1 MDEVDVLEEV
11 MRIHRTAPWP
21 PSAAEVLMA
30 ASEGVARSQAER
42 MLAMARELLADAEAV
57 AAAKAVALHD
67 LKLTEGQRQEQLDR
81 AR

>member
-1 MDEVDVLEEV
+1 
-11 MRIHRTAPWP
+11 
-21 PSAAEVLMA
+21 
-30 ASEGVARSQAER
+30 
-42 MLAMARELLADAEAV
+42 MARELLADAEAV